1 VRKGDFVW
9 PTGLPVDDVV
19 DYNSDK
25 GETVTRPLIFCGES
39 VMTTKEQDR
48 NRLEARI
55 DDQES
60 DQVFG
65 RLYQLWKKELGLAV
79 ADSNRESEGYEE
91 FRERREP
98 QTAK

>member
-1 VRKGDFVW
+1 
-9 PTGLPVDDVV
+9 
-19 DYNSDK
+19 
-25 GETVTRPLIFCGES
+25 
-39 VMTTKEQDR
+39 MTTKEQDR
-48 NRLEARI
+48 NRLETRM

-79 ADSNRESEGYEE
+79 ADSTVHSERYEQ
-91 FRERREP
+91 FRERGET